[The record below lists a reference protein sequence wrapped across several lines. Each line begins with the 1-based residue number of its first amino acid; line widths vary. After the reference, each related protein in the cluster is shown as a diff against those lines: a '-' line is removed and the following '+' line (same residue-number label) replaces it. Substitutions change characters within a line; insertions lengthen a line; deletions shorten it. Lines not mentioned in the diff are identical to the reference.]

1 MCLAQDK
8 LLQAP
13 PGRRPLRPDRRR
25 LGPGK
30 DIRQTLHRL
39 DRDGAKVQAFHS
51 IHERKRRARLA
62 HIPSGW
68 PSNTSLAKSGGMR

>member
-30 DIRQTLHRL
+30 DIRLTLHRL
-39 DRDGAKVQAFHS
+39 DRDGAKAQAFHCHS
-51 IHERKRRARLA
+51 RTETPRQARAHSLRLA
-62 HIPSGW
+62 E
-68 PSNTSLAKSGGMR
+68 